1 MYTTQSVIFIV
12 SPLFP
17 LLFMRK
23 LYTPFI
29 VLSLMMLSACQ
40 TSSLSE
46 TEKAPVPESNTVFS
60 GKSHEIDK
68 SQSVLSFT
76 GKSNVINHEGKFNTY
91 TATVTLDSAEPAN
104 LEKASIE
111 AEIDITSVEID
122 AAGLQAHLA
131 KADFFD
137 VAQFPAATFT
147 SSKIVHISGNAYD
160 VTGDLTIKGIT
171 KTVTV
176 RTEITDD
183 YLSAK
188 YDLPRKD
195 FGIGNDSYGSKLL
208 EPLVPV
214 NVKFVFQK

>member
-76 GKSNVINHEGKFNTY
+76 EKSNVINHEGKFNTY

-160 VTGDLTIKGIT
+160 VTGDLTIKGIA